1 MNHRILKSII
11 FDQHEIIKNFNINK
25 REYNFDLNAN
35 YVLVGLRRAGK
46 STLLYKIVQ
55 DLIEQGIEWNQ
66 IIYINFED
74 ERLTD
79 FTIQDFNDILLVQ
92 SELSN
97 KKGYFFFDEIQNI
110 DGWEKFARR
119 LADSKEHIFITGS
132 NAKMLSSEIEKTLGG
147 RFLSKYISPYNFR
160 EFLTAKQQD
169 FSESS
174 ILSTKSS
181 GKIIRNFTEYFYFGG
196 FPETVNFMEKR
207 EYVSSIYQKILLGD
221 IATRNNIRNLTGLKI
236 LIKKIAET
244 TKDEI
249 SYSKLHNILKSIGIQ
264 ISKDVIID
272 YVKYAHQAYLIF
284 SVKNYFSKFVEK
296 ETTPKYYFND
306 NGLLNLF
313 LNKEET
319 RLLENLVAIN
329 LWNNYKGNVYY
340 LKTQNL
346 DVDFF
351 IEETGTAIQVAYSIT
366 NISDDRETKS
376 LVEAAKTLKEAKEF
390 VIITYEEEKE
400 LNIDGVK
407 IQVIPVWKWLLKIKN

>member
-79 FTIQDFNDILLVQ
+79 FTIKDFNDILLVQ

-97 KKGYFFFDEIQNI
+97 KKGFFFFDEIQNI

-296 ETTPKYYFND
+296 ETTPKYFFYD
-306 NGLLNLF
+306 NGLINLF
-313 LNKEET
+313 LLNEEP

-329 LWNNYKGNVYY
+329 LKHKYKDEVFY
-340 LKTQNL
+340 LKSSSI
-346 DVDFF
+346 DIDFF
-351 IEETGTAIQVAYSIT
+351 VPEIQTVFQVAYSIK
-366 NISDDRETKS
+366 NISSQREITSLIEVAKS
-376 LVEAAKTLKEAKEF
+376 FKEAKQF
-390 VIITYEEEKE
+390 VIITFEEEDSI
-400 LNIDGVK
+400 NIDNIEIK
-407 IQVIPVWKWLLKIKN
+407 IIPIWKWLLSI

>member
-11 FDQHEIIKNFNINK
+11 FDQHEIIKNININK

-79 FTIQDFNDILLVQ
+79 FTIKDFNDILLVQ

-160 EFLTAKQQD
+160 EFLTAKQQN

-296 ETTPKYYFND
+296 ETTPKYFFYD
-306 NGLLNLF
+306 NGLINLF
-313 LNKEET
+313 LLNEEPK
-319 RLLENLVAIN
+319 LLENLVAIN
-329 LWNNYKGNVYY
+329 LKHKYKDEVFY
-340 LKTQNL
+340 LKSSSI
-346 DVDFF
+346 DIDFF
-351 IEETGTAIQVAYSIT
+351 VPEIQTVFQVAYSIK
-366 NISDDRETKS
+366 NISSQREITSLIEVAKS
-376 LVEAAKTLKEAKEF
+376 FKEAKQF
-390 VIITYEEEKE
+390 VIITFEEEDSI
-400 LNIDGVK
+400 NIDNIEIK
-407 IQVIPVWKWLLKIKN
+407 IIPIWKWLLSI

>member
-11 FDQHEIIKNFNINK
+11 FDQHEIIKNFHINK

-35 YVLVGLRRAGK
+35 YVLIGLRRAGK

-97 KKGYFFFDEIQNI
+97 KKGFFFFDEIQNI

-272 YVKYAHQAYLIF
+272 YVKYAQQAYLIF

-296 ETTPKYYFND
+296 ETTPKYYFYD
-306 NGLLNLF
+306 NGLINLF
-313 LNKEET
+313 LLNEEP

-329 LWNNYKGNVYY
+329 LKHKYKDEVFY
-340 LKTQNL
+340 LKSSSI
-346 DVDFF
+346 DIDFF
-351 IEETGTAIQVAYSIT
+351 VPEIQTVFQVAYSIK
-366 NISDDRETKS
+366 NISSQREITSLIEVEKS
-376 LVEAAKTLKEAKEF
+376 FKEAKQF
-390 VIITYEEEKE
+390 VIITFEEEDSI
-400 LNIDGVK
+400 NIDDIEIK
-407 IQVIPVWKWLLKIKN
+407 IIPIWKWLLSI

>member
-55 DLIEQGIEWNQ
+55 DLIKQGIEWNQ

-79 FTIQDFNDILLVQ
+79 FTIKDFNDILLVQ

-160 EFLTAKQQD
+160 EFLTAKQQN

-296 ETTPKYYFND
+296 ETTPKYFFYD
-306 NGLLNLF
+306 NGLINLF
-313 LNKEET
+313 LLNEEP

-329 LWNNYKGNVYY
+329 LKHKYKDEVFY
-340 LKTQNL
+340 LKSSSI
-346 DVDFF
+346 DIDFF
-351 IEETGTAIQVAYSIT
+351 VPEIQTVFQVAYSIK
-366 NISDDRETKS
+366 NISSQREITSLIEVAKS
-376 LVEAAKTLKEAKEF
+376 FKEAKQF
-390 VIITYEEEKE
+390 VIITFEEEDSI
-400 LNIDGVK
+400 NIDNIEIK
-407 IQVIPVWKWLLKIKN
+407 IIPIWKWLLSI

>member
-296 ETTPKYYFND
+296 ETTPKYFFYD
-306 NGLLNLF
+306 NGLINLF
-313 LNKEET
+313 LLNEEP

-329 LWNNYKGNVYY
+329 LKHKYKDEVFY
-340 LKTQNL
+340 LKSSSI
-346 DVDFF
+346 DIDFF
-351 IEETGTAIQVAYSIT
+351 VPEIQTVFQVAYSIK
-366 NISDDRETKS
+366 NISSQREITSLIEVAKS
-376 LVEAAKTLKEAKEF
+376 FKEAKQF
-390 VIITYEEEKE
+390 VIITFEEEDSI
-400 LNIDGVK
+400 NIDNIEIK
-407 IQVIPVWKWLLKIKN
+407 IIPIWKWLLSI

>member
-11 FDQHEIIKNFNINK
+11 FDQHEIIKNFHINK

-296 ETTPKYYFND
+296 ETTPKYFFYD
-306 NGLLNLF
+306 NGLINLF
-313 LNKEET
+313 LLNEEP

-329 LWNNYKGNVYY
+329 LKHKYKDEVFY
-340 LKTQNL
+340 LKSSSI
-346 DVDFF
+346 DIDFF
-351 IEETGTAIQVAYSIT
+351 VPEIQTVFQVAYSIK
-366 NISDDRETKS
+366 NISSQREITSLIEVAKS
-376 LVEAAKTLKEAKEF
+376 FKEAKQF
-390 VIITYEEEKE
+390 VIITFEEEDSI
-400 LNIDGVK
+400 NIDNIEIK
-407 IQVIPVWKWLLKIKN
+407 IIPIWKWLLSI

>member
-11 FDQHEIIKNFNINK
+11 FDQHEIIKNFHVNK

-79 FTIQDFNDILLVQ
+79 FTIKDFNDILLVQ

-296 ETTPKYYFND
+296 ETTPKYFFYD
-306 NGLLNLF
+306 NGLINLF
-313 LNKEET
+313 LLNEEP

-329 LWNNYKGNVYY
+329 LKHKYKDEVFY
-340 LKTQNL
+340 LKSSSI
-346 DVDFF
+346 DIDFF
-351 IEETGTAIQVAYSIT
+351 VPEIQTVFQVAYSIK
-366 NISDDRETKS
+366 NISSQREITSLIEVAKS
-376 LVEAAKTLKEAKEF
+376 FKEAKQF
-390 VIITYEEEKE
+390 VIITFEEEDSI
-400 LNIDGVK
+400 NIDNIEIK
-407 IQVIPVWKWLLKIKN
+407 IIPIWKWLLSI

>member
-11 FDQHEIIKNFNINK
+11 FDQHEIIKNFHINK

-46 STLLYKIVQ
+46 STLLYKIAQ
-55 DLIEQGIEWNQ
+55 DLIKQGIEWNQ

-79 FTIQDFNDILLVQ
+79 FTIKDFNDILLVQ

-196 FPETVNFMEKR
+196 FPETVNFIEKR

-296 ETTPKYYFND
+296 ETTPKYFFYD
-306 NGLLNLF
+306 NGLINLF
-313 LNKEET
+313 LLNEEP

-329 LWNNYKGNVYY
+329 LKHKYKDEVFY
-340 LKTQNL
+340 LKSSSI
-346 DVDFF
+346 DIDFF
-351 IEETGTAIQVAYSIT
+351 VPEIQTVFQVAYSIK
-366 NISDDRETKS
+366 NISSQREITSLIEVAKS
-376 LVEAAKTLKEAKEF
+376 FKEAKQF
-390 VIITYEEEKE
+390 VIITFEEEDSI
-400 LNIDGVK
+400 NIDNIEIK
-407 IQVIPVWKWLLKIKN
+407 IIPIWKWLLSI

>member
-46 STLLYKIVQ
+46 STLLYKIAQ
-55 DLIEQGIEWNQ
+55 DLIKQGIEWNQ

-296 ETTPKYYFND
+296 ETTPKYFFYD
-306 NGLLNLF
+306 NGLINLF
-313 LNKEET
+313 LLNEEP

-329 LWNNYKGNVYY
+329 LKHKYKDEVFY
-340 LKTQNL
+340 LKSSSI
-346 DVDFF
+346 DIDFF
-351 IEETGTAIQVAYSIT
+351 VPEIQTVFQVAYSIK
-366 NISDDRETKS
+366 NISSQREITSLIEVAKS
-376 LVEAAKTLKEAKEF
+376 FKEAKQF
-390 VIITYEEEKE
+390 VIITFEEEDSI
-400 LNIDGVK
+400 NIDNIEIK
-407 IQVIPVWKWLLKIKN
+407 IIPIWKWLLSI

>member
-11 FDQHEIIKNFNINK
+11 FDQHEIIKNFHINK
-25 REYNFDLNAN
+25 REYKFDLNAN

-46 STLLYKIVQ
+46 STLLYKIAQ
-55 DLIEQGIEWNQ
+55 DLIKQGIEWNQ

-79 FTIQDFNDILLVQ
+79 FTIKDFNDILLVQ

-296 ETTPKYYFND
+296 ETTPKYFFYD
-306 NGLLNLF
+306 NGLINLF
-313 LNKEET
+313 LLNEEP

-329 LWNNYKGNVYY
+329 LKHKYKDEVFY
-340 LKTQNL
+340 LKSSSI
-346 DVDFF
+346 DIDFF
-351 IEETGTAIQVAYSIT
+351 VPEIQTVFQVAYSIK
-366 NISDDRETKS
+366 NISSQREITSLIEVAKS
-376 LVEAAKTLKEAKEF
+376 FKEAKQF
-390 VIITYEEEKE
+390 VIITFEEEDSI
-400 LNIDGVK
+400 NIDNIEIK
-407 IQVIPVWKWLLKIKN
+407 IIPIWKWLLSI